1 MAKFMSYEFEQGNN
15 INSHIT
21 AKRNLATPRDKA
33 PFYCVRSPAFQL
45 ATPRVESPFCVI
57 VPSEFIKYSRHRNRI
72 NKTLYL

>member
-45 ATPRVESPFCVI
+45 ATPRVESPF
-57 VPSEFIKYSRHRNRI
+57 
-72 NKTLYL
+72 